1 MLEKRCAGPGCYNYI
16 KYKAEWSNPP
26 QYCDTCKN
34 KEFEKA
40 CSTYGCDRK
49 IKYKLF
55 YKDIPDKCGRCK
67 KELERGSTP
76 RSCDTCGNLMFV
88 QRGKNYTTCR
98 DCNERKQVEQHEA
111 LRRSVQGQRI
121 STYASS
127 MDQFAR
133 GLVSYINSSDDVFF
147 VELGGEARKAWKM
160 PPMVRGATV
169 DGGFDRGGLSYTFPT
184 IDMWENGNATSIKSI
199 DLGAQSYRSTNALD
213 RQIAHYIDQLAA
225 YGGESRR
232 DPNINKEAIVERTL
246 ILVVPLMGARDY
258 QLGYLYTLRNGYA
271 RSKRVRLVVFVV
283 D

>member
-1 MLEKRCAGPGCYNYI
+1 
-16 KYKAEWSNPP
+16 
-26 QYCDTCKN
+26 
-34 KEFEKA
+34 
-40 CSTYGCDRK
+40 
-49 IKYKLF
+49 
-55 YKDIPDKCGRCK
+55 
-67 KELERGSTP
+67 
-76 RSCDTCGNLMFV
+76 MFV